1 MPLCKIAYLG
11 LLDGDLAYGDARGEE
26 HLTRL
31 ADSVANAWPSGCEI
45 ELISCGPRP
54 RVERL
59 RSRVVRRELPLSG
72 SPVTPW
78 DACSWQLPSALA
90 ESDVVH
96 LHDYHSR
103 TCELALLIAKQ
114 QRKFLCLTD
123 YGVTANWL
131 TIELDL
137 QRLADVVIAHTADA
151 AAKAAALDNVE
162 FLPAEISL
170 EWFGVPAEWPS
181 RCFIPST
188 RPGDGRAPRIDYASL
203 GERLKA
209 IYRRA
214 AAKPLEAAA

>member
-1 MPLCKIAYLG
+1 MPLAKIAYLG

-31 ADSVANAWPSGCEI
+31 AESVAGGWPGGCEI
-45 ELISCGPRP
+45 ELISCGSQP

-59 RSRVVRRELPLSG
+59 RSRVVRRVLPLSG

-90 ESDVVH
+90 EADVVH

-131 TIELDL
+131 TIELEL
-137 QRLADVVIAHTADA
+137 QRLADAVICHAADA
-151 AAKAAALDNVE
+151 AAKAASLENVE
-162 FLPAEISL
+162 FLPADISL

-181 RCFIPST
+181 RRFISST
-188 RPGDGRAPRIDYASL
+188 RPQDGQPPHIDYASL
-203 GERLKA
+203 GERLQS

-214 AAKPLEAAA
+214 GAKPLEAAA

>member
-1 MPLCKIAYLG
+1 MPLAKIAYLG

-31 ADSVANAWPSGCEI
+31 AESVANAWPGGCEV

-78 DACSWQLPSALA
+78 DACSWQLPSVLA
-90 ESDVVH
+90 DADVVH

-137 QRLADVVIAHTADA
+137 QRLADVVICHTADA
-151 AAKAAALDNVE
+151 AAKSAAFDNAE

-188 RPGDGRAPRIDYASL
+188 RPRDGRTPRIDYASL
-203 GERLKA
+203 GERLQA